1 MKLFF
6 KFLKH
11 IFFIGT
17 IGYLIIFPLLHHVEE
32 INPFQRELSDFRFT
46 DIYFGHFNEKE
57 KDNDILLVDVG
68 FKDNEETRVQITDF
82 INNVNK
88 NFKPKVIAVDVNF
101 KYDKSVS
108 NNVNS
113 NLITALESENI
124 IIYYDLIKM
133 NDKWLKNRSEIPIN
147 YKKIREGYTNCLVEK
162 DTFGVLRFFQ
172 PYVVQDK
179 DTMKHLSLIISEQFG
194 VSPKK
199 SLEINKKAM
208 INFSYNFNEPIEIS
222 DTSNLEVFKDK
233 IIILGL
239 FTKNNIGQPQFNDD
253 IHYTSSNRHYL
264 GKSFPNMYGGEVL
277 ATIVS
282 NIKNDSF
289 IEYYKNL
296 SLYINIILSFI
307 IYFIL
312 LYSKTLYHE
321 IYGTIEILVKFILVM
336 FFIFISIYFIGQ
348 SNIYV
353 DFTLVGVV
361 SFFAVE
367 FVGPIDHLIDMF
379 ENKIKKITIFKK

>member
-1 MKLFF
+1 
-6 KFLKH
+6 
-11 IFFIGT
+11 
-17 IGYLIIFPLLHHVEE
+17 
-32 INPFQRELSDFRFT
+32 
-46 DIYFGHFNEKE
+46 
-57 KDNDILLVDVG
+57 
-68 FKDNEETRVQITDF
+68 
-82 INNVNK
+82 
-88 NFKPKVIAVDVNF
+88 
-101 KYDKSVS
+101 
-108 NNVNS
+108 
-113 NLITALESENI
+113 
-124 IIYYDLIKM
+124 
-133 NDKWLKNRSEIPIN
+133 
-147 YKKIREGYTNCLVEK
+147 
-162 DTFGVLRFFQ
+162 
-172 PYVVQDK
+172 
-179 DTMKHLSLIISEQFG
+179 
-194 VSPKK
+194 
-199 SLEINKKAM
+199 
-208 INFSYNFNEPIEIS
+208 
-222 DTSNLEVFKDK
+222 
-233 IIILGL
+233 
-239 FTKNNIGQPQFNDD
+239 
-253 IHYTSSNRHYL
+253 
-264 GKSFPNMYGGEVL
+264 MYGGEVL